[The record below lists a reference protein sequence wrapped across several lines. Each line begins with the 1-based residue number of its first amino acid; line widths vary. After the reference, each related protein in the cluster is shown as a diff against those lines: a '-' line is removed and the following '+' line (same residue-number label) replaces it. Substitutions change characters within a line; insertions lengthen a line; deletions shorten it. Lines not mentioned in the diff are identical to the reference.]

1 MAQEKT
7 MKMSEDLQRGDILK
21 MIWCGNKVI
30 KCFEPYIGKM
40 DFIDRKAVFH
50 DGTKMSLEKGRFYEV
65 VNNE

>member
-1 MAQEKT
+1 M
-7 MKMSEDLQRGDILK
+7 MKMSEDLQCGDTLK

-30 KCFEPYIGKM
+30 KGFKPYTGKM

-50 DGTKMSLEKGRFYEV
+50 DGSKMSLEKGHFYEV

>member
-1 MAQEKT
+1 M
-7 MKMSEDLQRGDILK
+7 MRMSEDLRHGDILK

-30 KCFEPYIGKM
+30 KGFEPYIGKFE
-40 DFIDRKAVFH
+40 FIDRKAVFY

>member
-1 MAQEKT
+1 M
-7 MKMSEDLQRGDILK
+7 MKMSEDLQRGDVLK

-30 KCFEPYIGKM
+30 KGFEPYTGKM

-50 DGTKMSLEKGRFYEV
+50 DGTKMSLEKGHFYEV